1 MSSNYTTEIVT
12 SPYLNLLKK
21 ILTRYTTPENFAPY
35 ETRKGKIRR
44 FFFSI
49 LKVLIGAKDLE
60 IVRRLTFN
68 PEDRFEG
75 RDRPTEALTM
85 IGMRR
90 LDNIERCLVD
100 VLNEGI
106 PGDFIETGVWR
117 GGACIFARAV
127 LKAYGCTERKV
138 WVADSFKGLPS
149 PNPKQFPLDV
159 GCNLWSNPKLSISLE
174 EVKKN
179 FANYDLLDDQVQFL
193 VGWFRDTL
201 PKAPI
206 ERLAVMRLDGDMYES
221 TMDALTCLY
230 PKLSLCGY
238 IIIDDYFA
246 PACRKAVEDYRNNN
260 GITDEIHTIDWSGA
274 FWKKTTTVS

>member
-1 MSSNYTTEIVT
+1 MSSNITTETVA
-12 SPYLNLLKK
+12 SLYLNLLKK
-21 ILTRYTTPENFAPY
+21 SITRYITPENFAPY
-35 ETRKGKIRR
+35 EARKGKIRK
-44 FFFSI
+44 FLLSI
-49 LKVLIGAKDLE
+49 LKVLIISSKKLE

-68 PEDRFEG
+68 PKDRYDG

-90 LDNIERCLVD
+90 LNNLEKCLVD
-100 VLNEGI
+100 VLNEGV
-106 PGDFIETGVWR
+106 PGDIIEAGVWR
-117 GGACIFARAV
+117 GGACVFARAV

-149 PNPKQFPLDV
+149 PNPELFPHDE

-193 VGWFRDTL
+193 VGWFSDTL

-221 TMDALTCLY
+221 TMDSLTYLY
-230 PKLSLCGY
+230 PKLSICGY
-238 IIIDDYFA
+238 IIIDDYLA
-246 PACRKAVEDYRNNN
+246 IPACRKAVEDYRSQN
-260 GITDEIHTIDWSGA
+260 GITDEIHTIDWSGV
-274 FWKKTTTVS
+274 FWKKTK